1 MKIDSK
7 EFGDLFLAPMAGV
20 TEVGFR
26 HVCKLAGADLTYTE
40 MVNSKALCYD
50 NEKTKELLITSEIE
64 TPKAVQIFGHD
75 PETMARACKLE
86 YLDKFDLIDINFGCP
101 APKIVG
107 NNDGSALLKDLP
119 LLKKIVEE
127 CVKATDKPISC
138 KFRKGYFAED
148 NIACEVAK
156 VCEDAGAKLIT
167 IHGRTKNQMYSGCV
181 DLETIAKVKSSV
193 KIPVVGNGDVT
204 DLDSYNKMKSTGV
217 DAVMIGRGALGNP
230 NLFSI
235 IKGKPCLNK
244 LDLIKKHIEIL
255 RQHYQDRYINV
266 IMRKHFLWYV
276 AGEENAK
283 NYKLDL
289 ANSPSIEASLELL
302 EKIFN

>member
-289 ANSPSIEASLELL
+289 ANSPSIEASLELI